1 MTFIDSHLHLTAKEF
16 DGDREEVIARA
27 IDNGVRYFVNPA
39 VDLADSRKAVELAE
53 KHDAV
58 YACVGVHPHEAA
70 KTTEK
75 DLLEIEEL
83 SNHPRVVAIGEIG
96 LDYYYDFAPA
106 DVQQRVYAD
115 QIAIAQRRNLPIVVH
130 TRDSI
135 DDTIRITEECIGKDS
150 GWRRR
155 GGRRPAPRGVFHCF
169 SGDLATARKVI
180 MMRFYVS
187 FPGIITFKKSDMA
200 QTVAAGVAMDDLL
213 LETDSPYL
221 APVPHRGTRN
231 EPAHIPL
238 IAEKLAAIR
247 RLPVEDVARMTSYNV
262 NDLFGIGDP
271 EPLNAA

>member
-1 MTFIDSHLHLTAKEF
+1 MTFVDSHLHLTAKEF
-16 DGDREEVIARA
+16 DADRDEVIARA
-27 IDNGVRYFVNPA
+27 VDSGVRFLVNPA

-53 KHDAV
+53 KHASV

-70 KTTEK
+70 KATEN
-75 DLLEIEEL
+75 DLRELEEL
-83 SNHPRVVAIGEIG
+83 SRHPRVVAIGEIG
-96 LDYYYDFAPA
+96 LDYYYDFAPQ

-115 QIAIAQRRNLPIVVH
+115 QIAIAQRCNLPIVVH

-135 DDTIRITEECIGKDS
+135 GDTIRITEECIRKDS

-155 GGRRPAPRGVFHCF
+155 DAQRPAPRGVFHCF
-169 SGDLATARKVI
+169 SGDLAAAKKVI

-187 FPGIITFKKSDMA
+187 FPGIITFKKSELA
-200 QTVAAGVAMDDLL
+200 QTVAAGVAMEDLL

-238 IAEKLAAIR
+238 IARKLADIR
-247 RLPVEDVARMTSYNV
+247 SLPVEDVARTTSYNV
-262 NDLFGIGDP
+262 YDLFGIGDP